1 MASSIF
7 GRRGGSSIMD
17 AVGQLRA
24 MGNPQAAFDA
34 MYSSNPQF
42 RQFADSMRGK
52 TPEQAFRENG
62 LDFGQFSPLFG
73 GNGQPRP

>member
-7 GRRGGSSIMD
+7 GQRRGNSALQ
-17 AVGQLRA
+17 AVSQLRA
-24 MGNPQAAFDA
+24 LGNPNQAYAQL
-34 MYSSNPQF
+34 YQSNPQF

-62 LDFGQFSPLFG
+62 FDFGAFRKMF
-73 GNGQPRP
+73 

>member
-7 GRRGGSSIMD
+7 GDQGGNSILA
-17 AVGQLRA
+17 AVGKLRS
-24 MGNPQAAFDA
+24 MGNPNQAYAQLYQTD
-34 MYSSNPQF
+34 PQF

-62 LDFGQFSPLFG
+62 LDFGQVRNFL
-73 GNGQPRP
+73 R

>member
-7 GRRGGSSIMD
+7 GRS
-17 AVGQLRA
+17 RA
-24 MGNPQAAFDA
+24 ANPVMSALEQFRSLGDPQAAFDR
-34 MYSSNPQF
+34 MYQDNPQF

-62 LDFGQFSPLFG
+62 LDFDQFRNLM
-73 GNGQPRP
+73 R